1 MMSLRS
7 SFSLDFLKVLLTS
20 IVLLCP
26 VVVSTSAIAQDNN
39 DPFSGRPA
47 TGAAGLPIGTDSRSG
62 ADVKGPNG
70 ANGRLTFRTQT
81 VIVQVPA
88 VVTDKSGHVL
98 HGLTK
103 DDFKVF
109 EDGKERHIATFE
121 EVKAANSRPATRATP
136 AGEFSNSAA
145 LIRQPTSVAVI
156 VLDTINTPFLDQSY
170 GRREALKY
178 LARNTSVQQ
187 TLGLVVIG
195 GKGVQVLCGLGSEPA
210 TLVAALKKATG
221 QVSPMEEYGVAGQMV
236 SASDPESNKL
246 WAQGTGI
253 GEDPSARLAKWIAAS
268 DAVEGRNQQARSTE
282 TTLKAFL
289 SLAWS
294 LSGVPGRKS
303 LIWITGSF
311 PFQLASESSLP
322 GSWAELYQKTMQ
334 ALNNAQ
340 VSIYPVDARGLVGN
354 SAFGGDETSAQTVM
368 DASMRSDLNDAA
380 LASMRRFADMTGG
393 RAFYNTNDLAGAIAS
408 AVDDSGSY
416 YMLGYYLDTHN
427 DAPGWRKLKVQVK
440 RPDVVVRA
448 RSGFLE
454 TRLTADPEITHNADI
469 GFALSS
475 PFDSTAI
482 PVTVKLGVT
491 QEGDKGK
498 VGFSLKMPEG
508 SLVDESEK
516 NAFDLDLVVQ
526 FAKDGAPPA
535 VVRNT
540 LKGLI
545 PPQALPGI
553 KSDGMIYNNSIMVPH
568 GKYEVRF
575 LIRDNRTGR
584 IGTVSAPLTVN

>member
-7 SFSLDFLKVLLTS
+7 SFSRDSLKVLLAS
-20 IVLLCP
+20 IALVSLL
-26 VVVSTSAIAQDNN
+26 VFATSAIAQDT

-47 TGAAGLPIGTDSRSG
+47 TGAAGLPIGTDLPSG
-62 ADVKGPNG
+62 ADVKGPN
-70 ANGRLTFRTQT
+70 AVNGTLKFRTQT
-81 VIVQVPA
+81 VIVEVPA
-88 VVTDKSGHVL
+88 VITDKSGHVL

-103 DDFKVF
+103 DDFRVF
-109 EDGKERHIATFE
+109 EDGKERRIATFE
-121 EVKAANSRPATRATP
+121 EVRAANSRPATRAAP
-136 AGEFSNSAA
+136 AGEFSNIAEVV
-145 LIRQPTSVAVI
+145 REPTSVAVI

-170 GRREALKY
+170 GRRQALEY
-178 LARNTSVQQ
+178 LARNTSGQQ

-195 GKGVQVLCGLGSEPA
+195 GKGVQVLCGLGSDPA

-221 QVSPMEEYGVAGQMV
+221 QLSPMEQYGVAGQAV
-236 SASDPESNKL
+236 SADDPESNKL
-246 WAQGTGI
+246 WAQGTGM
-253 GEDPSARLAKWIAAS
+253 GQDPSTKLANWIAAS

-282 TTLKAFL
+282 KTLKAFL

-311 PFQLASESSLP
+311 PFQLGSESSLP
-322 GSWAELYQKTMQ
+322 GSWADLYQKTMQ

-340 VSIYPVDARGLVGN
+340 VSIYPVDARGLVGK
-354 SAFGGDETSAQTVM
+354 SSFGGDSSAQAAM
-368 DASMRSDLNDAA
+368 DASMRSDMNDAA
-380 LASMRRFADMTGG
+380 LSSMRMFADMTGG

-408 AVDDSGSY
+408 AVDDSASY

-427 DAPGWRKLKVQVK
+427 NSPGWRKLKVQVK
-440 RPDVVVRA
+440 RPDAVVRA

-454 TRLTADPEITHNADI
+454 TRLTADPEITHKADI
-469 GFALSS
+469 DFALSS
-475 PFDSTAI
+475 PFDTTAI

-491 QEGDKGK
+491 QEEGKGK
-498 VGFSLKMPEG
+498 LGFSLKMPEN
-508 SLVDESEK
+508 SLVDETNK
-516 NAFDLDLVVQ
+516 NSFDLDLVVQ
-526 FAKDGAPPA
+526 LAKEGTPPT

-545 PPQALPGI
+545 PAQALPGI
-553 KSDGMIYNNSIMVPH
+553 KSDGMIYNNSIMVPR
-568 GKYEVRF
+568 GKYEIRF
-575 LIRDNRTGR
+575 LVRDNLTGR